1 MKVIKHLKIITKYTK
16 SEWLRLF
23 YTALPSFLVFAL
35 YIGVRP
41 GLLSGETKIIKWI
54 AICIYCFLY
63 ISFAVSQ
70 ESIIKRDNKVLFKIL
85 RFSKADIFGYKIAY
99 ISLDMLF
106 AVITASMFM
115 VDFVISMPLPVS
127 LLINT
132 ALHFGIIFISIFI
145 PDVKTESRLH
155 ITIHKKHFAL
165 RNRITTYLHY
175 TYIASEN
182 RFAIAFCLVIAMVI
196 LVAGVYYGMPYAM
209 MIYFVLMVLSAGLID
224 LARLDEDNY
233 ILNLLLR
240 RDEAKLSRTRKI
252 HYAVEAFV
260 FEATATALY
269 LIAGNAGSGIL
280 NILLTALVL
289 YIYWLIVS
297 SEMVEYIYNYYTNIR
312 YYSQLLT
319 PIILAFIFPGI
330 GLVLSVVR
338 FVSRKLRGR

>member
-35 YIGVRP
+35 YISVRP
-41 GLLSGETKIIKWI
+41 DLLACETKIIKWI

-85 RFSKADIFGYKIAY
+85 RFSKVDLFCYKIAY

-115 VDFVISMPLPVS
+115 IDFVISMPLPVS

-132 ALHFGIIFISIFI
+132 ALHLGIVYLSICIS
-145 PDVKTESRLH
+145 DVGIGSRLH
-155 ITIHKKHFAL
+155 ITIHKKHFAF
-165 RNRITTYLHY
+165 RNRITTYLYY

-182 RFAIAFCLVIAMVI
+182 RFAIAFCLVITIVI
-196 LVAGVYYGMPYAM
+196 MFAGVYYKMPYVM
-209 MIYFVLMVLSAGLID
+209 LIYLILLVLSAGLID
-224 LARLDEDNY
+224 LAILDENNY

-240 RDEAKLSRTRKI
+240 RDEHALSRIKKK
-252 HYAVEAFV
+252 HYAAEALV
-260 FEATATALY
+260 FEVMATVLY
-269 LIAGNAGSGIL
+269 LIAGNTDSGLL

-312 YYSQLLT
+312 YYSQFLT
-319 PIILAFIFPGI
+319 PIILVFIFPGI

-338 FVSRKLRGR
+338 FVSRKLRG